1 MIFAWLAGREDA
13 RGGVS
18 IPNNGT
24 FPPLTECGMVDPY
37 YVANIR
43 YSSFESGY
51 QEGEIPISLNES
63 WRRGL
68 PVE

>member
-1 MIFAWLAGREDA
+1 MIFAWLAGRDDA
-13 RGGVS
+13 RG
-18 IPNNGT
+18 PDDGT